1 MPLGSERTASRRDT
15 LLFLGCLA
23 LSIAARS
30 VPQDFADRIAVGFR
44 DTLLKPFLA
53 LQNQSE
59 MIKSSQTRYSA
70 VVAERD
76 SFAMAAD
83 SVVPLRMENE
93 QLRAVLGL
101 RAKLPVTHVT
111 AEVLRQASPMN
122 DFSVVLSS
130 GRNQGVR
137 PMAPVLSPKGLFGV
151 ITSVGATSS
160 VAMLWAHPEFRAS
173 AMTLDG
179 SVFGIVAPYG
189 SKGPNQ
195 TLMELSGI
203 PYREEVPPGVMV
215 YTSGLGDVYPKGI
228 PLGSVLQV
236 GTEGEGWSRTYL
248 VLPAAHPAEV
258 THVVILIAGTIP
270 DLQPVFRPAAMP

>member
-30 VPQDFADRIAVGFR
+30 VPQAFADQIAVGFR

-101 RAKLPVTHVT
+101 RAKLPVTHIT

-122 DFSVVLSS
+122 DFSVVLST

-137 PMAPVLSPKGLFGV
+137 PMAPVLSP
-151 ITSVGATSS
+151 
-160 VAMLWAHPEFRAS
+160 
-173 AMTLDG
+173 
-179 SVFGIVAPYG
+179 
-189 SKGPNQ
+189 
-195 TLMELSGI
+195 
-203 PYREEVPPGVMV
+203 
-215 YTSGLGDVYPKGI
+215 
-228 PLGSVLQV
+228 
-236 GTEGEGWSRTYL
+236 
-248 VLPAAHPAEV
+248 
-258 THVVILIAGTIP
+258 
-270 DLQPVFRPAAMP
+270 